1 MDISIR
7 EASIKDFTVV
17 YQFICEL
24 QGKSFDKEV
33 MGILYNENISNT
45 NFIYLVA
52 CEGNVTIGYV
62 SCHIQNLLHHAGKV
76 GEIQE
81 MFVLSKYRN
90 TGVGKLLMDDLKKR
104 AKEKGALQLEVT
116 TMVIREKAIQFYIRE
131 DFQDSHKKLVHYF
144 Y

>member
-116 TMVIREKAIQFYIRE
+116 TRVIREKAIQFYIRE

-144 Y
+144 